1 MKYSPNK
8 TELWLCLIVLI
19 LASLATSIIF
29 PAIINTKQLSIMANI
44 SLLIII
50 LFLMVMGF
58 QAIVNYIYVRYQRG
72 F

>member
-1 MKYSPNK
+1 MKHAPNIR
-8 TELWLCLIVLI
+8 ELWLSLLVLV

-58 QAIVNYIYVRYQRG
+58 QAIVNYFYVRWQR
-72 F
+72 